1 MYVMQ
6 AMLDHDGLNLNI
18 VRGDRLFVGGTR
30 SEAFK
35 FAVARAE
42 EDRYT
47 FSVHGIT
54 CKYYR

>member
-6 AMLDHDGLNLNI
+6 DILGHDGLNFNI
-18 VRGDRLFVGGTR
+18 VLGHLVAGGTR

-35 FAVARAE
+35 FAAARAE